1 VIVEMDLV
9 EACLKANGREAVRA
23 VRALLPS
30 VRPSAIWAIIMH
42 AAAWHEERSFDTSHA
57 TIMVYTVHRMIE
69 SLGNHSSLI
78 TDEPYATRTIHLPDE
93 QGNDLQEALL
103 ERLAYHLADT
113 NHWRPEHGP
122 RYDIQA
128 RLDSKG
134 NAVQVYV
141 QSIRE
146 NSQMSALKAAAVL
159 GERPD
164 RTMLIRA
171 TASIAAEEPDKLGHT
186 FIMPTSLVM
195 EIPAPEYTRPH
206 IASLWHLTE
215 FLARKVSSKAVDG
228 FSMDEKFGKFAKL
241 TDLTSQQNLFVNS
254 VVNYGTIGHN
264 AILAHRISEAARLGL
279 VNSTTVEWLLNKL
292 QRNIGVDVEDPKELA
307 VKHLI
312 AKESWSD
319 WLAPPSAI
327 SLPTSKKVIEWIE
340 SDYSDLWNAMFDRKS
355 IVFEEMILDLS
366 KDFMQIV
373 RALQYALAGLY
384 GDMEASHPLI
394 FAQSVWGLVD
404 NGLIPEDLAALQV
417 HRLLRST
424 LTK

>member
-1 VIVEMDLV
+1 MDLV

-42 AAAWHEERSFDTSHA
+42 AAAWHEERSYDTSHA
-57 TIMVYTVHRMIE
+57 TIAVYTVHRMIE
-69 SLGNHSSLI
+69 SLGQHPSLI
-78 TDEPYATRTIHLPDE
+78 TEEPYADQRIHLPDE
-93 QGNDLQEALL
+93 QRTDLQEVLL

-164 RTMLIRA
+164 RTMFIRA

-186 FIMPTSLVM
+186 FIMPTSLAM

-228 FSMDEKFGKFAKL
+228 FSMDEKFSKFAKP
-241 TDLTSQQNLFVNS
+241 TDLTSQQNLFLNS
-254 VVNYGTIGHN
+254 VVNYGTVGHN

-279 VNSTTVEWLLNKL
+279 VNSITVEWLLMKL
-292 QRNIGVDVEDPKELA
+292 QRNIGVEITDSKELTTEY
-307 VKHLI
+307 LI
-312 AKESWSD
+312 TNGSGQD
-319 WLAPPSAI
+319 WLAPPPSI
-327 SLPTSKKVIEWIE
+327 SLPTSKKVTEWIE
-340 SDYSDLWNAMFDRKS
+340 ADYSDLWNAMVNRKS
-355 IVFEEMILDLS
+355 ATFEEMIPSLS
-366 KDFMQIV
+366 KDAIPIV
-373 RALQYALAGLY
+373 RALQYALVALN

-394 FAQSVWGLVD
+394 FTQSVWGLVD
-404 NGLIPEDLAALQV
+404 NGLISEDLAALQV
-417 HRLLRST
+417 HRMLRST
-424 LTK
+424 LGM